1 MQEFQ
6 TEISNGRMN
15 IKQGSSGATPDAD
28 ESYT

>member
-15 IKQGSSGATPDAD
+15 IKQGSGGAAADAD
-28 ESYT
+28 ESYI